1 MGNTYT
7 AFREQGLPTYYPPNK
22 TAVTADVLEIGFIFA
37 FLIIFF
43 SFIVILPGIRGMQVR
58 VSHIKIDIESL
69 SWHYVILKIKSG
81 NNKN

>member
-37 FLIIFF
+37 FVIAFF

-58 VSHIKIDIESL
+58 VPHIEIDNELKELAMTLCHIINL
-69 SWHYVILKIKSG
+69 ILE
-81 NNKN
+81 